1 LEHFLFEDPA
11 IKKLCEDG
19 KLLAFAND
27 MVVISESWSEI
38 RFITE
43 RLIESLRR
51 AGLKILIKKSEVI
64 SQRNRILPLN
74 ENNCETDYE
83 GSDASIKNFKTQA
96 AGQ

>member
-1 LEHFLFEDPA
+1 MEHFLFEDPV

-19 KLLAFAND
+19 KLLAF
-27 MVVISESWSEI
+27 VVISESWSEI

-43 RLIESLRR
+43 RLIETLRR
-51 AGLKILIKKSEVI
+51 AGLEISIKKSEVI
-64 SQRNRILPLN
+64 SQRNRILLLN
-74 ENNCETDYE
+74 ENNWETDYE